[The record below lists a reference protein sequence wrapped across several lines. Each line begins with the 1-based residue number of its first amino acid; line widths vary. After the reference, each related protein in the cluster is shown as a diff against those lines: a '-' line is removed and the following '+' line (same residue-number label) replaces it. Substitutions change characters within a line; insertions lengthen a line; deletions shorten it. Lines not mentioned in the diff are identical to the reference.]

1 MRPSAGHAFVSIMM
15 IPVTTKRRQAA
26 FTLLELMVSA
36 GLSALILGMIM
47 YCFLFASRSFVA
59 MGNYIDLNNTSLHA
73 LDVMSRDIREASSL
87 QSFTTNQ
94 LVLRDASSNQLTFAW
109 NPTVRQLTRS
119 SGVTT
124 ATLLKDCDYLSFDMS
139 QRNPTANGVMGFYS
153 ASNNA
158 AICKLVS
165 VSWRCS
171 RTILGQTVNTES
183 VQTAKIAM
191 RN

>member
-1 MRPSAGHAFVSIMM
+1 MM
-15 IPVTTKRRQAA
+15 IPPKTTPRPAA
-26 FTLLELMVSA
+26 FTLLELVVSV
-36 GLSALILGMIM
+36 GLSALIMGMLM
-47 YCFLFASRSFVA
+47 YSILFASRSFVA
-59 MGNYIDLNNTSLHA
+59 MGNYTDLNRSSLHA

-87 QSFTTNQ
+87 TTFATNQ
-94 LVLRDASSNQLTFAW
+94 LVFLDSSSNQVTFAW
-109 NPTVRQLTRS
+109 NPTARRLTRS
-119 SGVTT
+119 SGATT
-124 ATLLKDCDYLSFDMS
+124 AILLQDCDYLSFDMS

-171 RTILGQTVNTES
+171 RTILGQKVNTES
-183 VQTAKIAM
+183 VQTARIAM